1 MELGWIALGA
11 LLGLA
16 FIAGGAAAY
25 WWWIGRK
32 RMSTNRK

>member
-1 MELGWIALGA
+1 MDKGLIVVGA

-25 WWWIGRK
+25 WWWVGRK
-32 RMSTNRK
+32 KP

>member
-1 MELGWIALGA
+1 MEIGLIALGA

-25 WWWIGRK
+25 WWWVGRK
-32 RMSTNRK
+32 KT